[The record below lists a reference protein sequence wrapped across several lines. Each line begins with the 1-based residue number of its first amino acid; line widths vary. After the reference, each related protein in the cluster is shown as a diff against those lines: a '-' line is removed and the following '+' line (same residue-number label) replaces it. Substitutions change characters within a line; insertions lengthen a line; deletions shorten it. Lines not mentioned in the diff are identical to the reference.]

1 MVKGNLRRREFVLTF
16 GSWGARVHHDRE
28 ARWHMSVK
36 GAGAGSW
43 KVTSLTANKK
53 QREWRGSRERLYILR
68 VITPQSAV
76 LSPAWLHLPNLP
88 NNWGPSVQTPESM
101 GDISHANHHTNG
113 PLVSHFHIILVF
125 LLFSIFLD
133 CLVIDLFKEPTF
145 FTDPLYCLFFVL
157 TFIYVYLFISCID
170 IHKPWNTCGNQRTT
184 CSLTCLSPNI
194 FRCIIGLFILSLN
207 F

>member
-16 GSWGARVHHDRE
+16 GSWEARVHHDRE
-28 ARWHMSVK
+28 ARWHYMSVME
-36 GAGAGSW
+36 AGAGSW

-53 QREWRGSRERLYILR
+53 QREWHGSRERLYILR

-101 GDISHANHHTNG
+101 GDISQANHHTNG

-133 CLVIDLFKEPTF
+133 CLVIDLFKEPTIF
-145 FTDPLYCLFFVL
+145 HWSFVLFVLCSHIYLCLF
-157 TFIYVYLFISCID
+157 IYFMYRY
-170 IHKPWNTCGNQRTT
+170 T
-184 CSLTCLSPNI
+184 
-194 FRCIIGLFILSLN
+194 
-207 F
+207 